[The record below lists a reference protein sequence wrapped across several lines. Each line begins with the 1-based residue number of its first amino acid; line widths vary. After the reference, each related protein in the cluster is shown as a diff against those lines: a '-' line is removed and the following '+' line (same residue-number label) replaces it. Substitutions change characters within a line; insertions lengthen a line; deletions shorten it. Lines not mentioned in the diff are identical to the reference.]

1 MRNFVLVLWGGRTI
15 QVNRCLGKQDC
26 QETWQFKLGSLMR
39 EERQQATKE
48 ILAILISGMPV
59 ALQPAFS
66 LEILINFNL
75 NSAILRT
82 ARCSLVVSDRFG
94 FPESLTR
101 YPTAIHTFLHHVV
114 PHRHPTP
121 V

>member
-1 MRNFVLVLWGGRTI
+1 MRNFVLWGGRII
-15 QVNRCLGKQDC
+15 QANRCVGKQDC

-48 ILAILISGMPV
+48 ILAILISGVPV

-75 NSAILRT
+75 NSAVLRT

-94 FPESLTR
+94 FPESLTGDPAGV
-101 YPTAIHTFLHHVV
+101 YTFLHYII

-121 V
+121 I